1 MEGLLGIIGTVVITV
16 RSLKW
21 ISGIG
26 YVTIGGISLV
36 SAYILPK
43 DEDLQVQGC
52 DDQISSMKMLT
63 EWVLYTN
70 IIALVSALM
79 FFYTN
84 KGTTISVIGS
94 LVWVMNILQS
104 FVLFLYA

>member
-1 MEGLLGIIGTVVITV
+1 
-16 RSLKW
+16 
-21 ISGIG
+21 
-26 YVTIGGISLV
+26 
-36 SAYILPK
+36 
-43 DEDLQVQGC
+43 
-52 DDQISSMKMLT
+52 MKMLT